1 MSYFVIGSEDTVL
14 GFSYVG
20 VPGEVAGSAAEA
32 ADAFDRACA
41 DASVQVVI
49 LDDTVAESISERVN
63 RVRFDL
69 DRPVVVEVPGP
80 EGPNPNRPDLLKLV
94 REAAGVKL

>member
-1 MSYFVIGSEDTVL
+1 MSYFVIGGEDTVL

-20 VPGEVAGSAAEA
+20 VPGQVVANATEAAE
-32 ADAFDRACA
+32 AFDRACA
-41 DASVQVVI
+41 DEAVRVVLLEEAI
-49 LDDTVAESISERVN
+49 AGSIAERVN

-80 EGPNPNRPDLLKLV
+80 EGPVPDRPELLTLI
-94 REAAGVKL
+94 REAVGIKL